1 MRISVNTE
9 TEEIEELRHTVAIIE
24 DAIKRRENPDLY
36 EEESEKKTETKEYK
50 KEPEQEKKVELKEPP
65 KEVPQQEKLA
75 VEEPKM
81 NLEKPKVEEPTA
93 QFELR
98 IPQPMSYIQVQ
109 QSHQTQ
115 RPAPMPSSME
125 ERGTAQAIDISALSM
140 SSYGEAKEGRKMG
153 SLTSSPSASSSSSMS
168 SYPSASSSSNR
179 LEPRGF
185 EPRVN
190 NNESAVKDIITSL
203 RNQRA
208 DQSIQMSDIVSRAR
222 SRNISE
228 QETRSLVSK
237 LQRSGSI

>member
-140 SSYGEAKEGRKMG
+140 SSYGEAKEGRTMD
-153 SLTSSPSASSSSSMS
+153 SLTSSPSASSSSNMS
-168 SYPSASSSSNR
+168 YSSTSSSSSR